1 MNCKYSPDLADTM
14 REVKKMLTI
23 FLRAILLYGIS
34 IWAIRMMGKRQIGQ
48 LQPYE
53 LVAAILIADLAAGP
67 IAGSE
72 TPLLYG
78 IVPIAALMLMH
89 SAFSILGMKIPA
101 FRKLLNGSACVLIE
115 NGQIQYK
122 ELSRVCLTVSD
133 LLEDIRENG
142 VLSISDVQTAV
153 LETNGTLSVFPRATA
168 RPVTPQ
174 DLQLSPQEESL
185 PIILIADGDLRQDA
199 FTEAGIPFTQMQK
212 QLKKWQFPDES
223 HVLLCCFDAPDQ
235 LFVQGYDEKHP
246 PIRAKLCD
254 TCITVSGGKA

>member
-1 MNCKYSPDLADTM
+1 
-14 REVKKMLTI
+14 MLTI
-23 FLRAILLYGIS
+23 FFRAILLYGIS

-67 IAGSE
+67 IAGSD

-89 SAFSILGMKIPA
+89 SAFSMLGMKIPA

-115 NGQIQYK
+115 NGQIKYR
-122 ELSRVCLTVSD
+122 ELARVCLTVSD

-142 VLSISDVQTAV
+142 VLSISDVQTAI
-153 LETNGTLSVFPRATA
+153 LETNGSLSVFPRAAA
-168 RPVTPQ
+168 RPLTPE
-174 DLQLSPQEESL
+174 DMQLAPQEETL
-185 PIILIADGDLRQDA
+185 PVILIADGDIRRNSFA
-199 FTEAGIPFTQMQK
+199 KAGIDPAQLNK
-212 QLKKWQFPDES
+212 QLHAWQFPDES

-235 LFVQGYDEKHP
+235 LFVQGYDEKRP
-246 PIRAKLCD
+246 PIRAKLEN
-254 TCITVSGGKA
+254 TCITLSGGKA

>member
-1 MNCKYSPDLADTM
+1 
-14 REVKKMLTI
+14 MLTI

-34 IWAIRMMGKRQIGQ
+34 ICAIRLMGKRQIGQ

-89 SAFSILGMKIPA
+89 SAFSLLGMKMPA
-101 FRKLLNGSACVLIE
+101 FRKLLNGSACILVE
-115 NGQIQYK
+115 NGSIRYK

-153 LETNGTLSVFPRATA
+153 LETNGTLSVFPKALS
-168 RPVTPQ
+168 RPLSPQ
-174 DLQLSPQEESL
+174 DMHLSPQEETL
-185 PIILIADGDLRQDA
+185 PIVLIADGDVRQTA
-199 FTEAGIPFTQMQK
+199 FAQAGISPK
-212 QLKKWQFPDES
+212 HLRAQLNAWGFEKEDQ
-223 HVLLCCFDAPDQ
+223 VLLCCFSGPDQ
-235 LFVQGYDEKHP
+235 LFVQGYDEAKAA
-246 PIRAKLCD
+246 IRAKLKD
-254 TCITVSGGKA
+254 TCITLQGGEA

>member
-1 MNCKYSPDLADTM
+1 
-14 REVKKMLTI
+14 MLTI
-23 FLRAILLYGIS
+23 FLRAVLLYGIS

-53 LVAAILIADLAAGP
+53 LVAALLVADLAAGP

-89 SAFSILGMKIPA
+89 SFISLLGLKYPA

-115 NGQIQYK
+115 NGQICYQ

-133 LLEDIRENG
+133 LLEEVRESG
-142 VLSISDVQTAV
+142 MLSISDVQTAV
-153 LETNGTLSVFPRATA
+153 LETNGTLSVFPRAEA
-168 RPVTPQ
+168 RPVTPK
-174 DLQLSPQEESL
+174 DLGIAPEDEQL

-199 FTEAGIPFTQMQK
+199 FADAQISPDQLRT
-212 QLKKWQFPDES
+212 QLKSWHFPDES
-223 HVLLCCFDAPDQ
+223 HVLLCCFDAPDR
-235 LFVQGYDEKHP
+235 LFVQGYDISQP
-246 PIRAKLCD
+246 PIRARLDK
-254 TCITVSGGKA
+254 TCISRTGGNA

>member
-1 MNCKYSPDLADTM
+1 
-14 REVKKMLTI
+14 MLTI
-23 FLRAILLYGIS
+23 FFRAILLYGIS

-67 IAGSE
+67 IAGSD

-89 SAFSILGMKIPA
+89 SAFSMLGLKFPA
-101 FRKLLNGSACVLIE
+101 FRRLLNGSACVLIE
-115 NGQIQYK
+115 NGQIKYR

-142 VLSISDVQTAV
+142 VMSISDVQTAV
-153 LETNGTLSVFPRATA
+153 LETNGSLSVFPRAAA
-168 RPVTPQ
+168 RPLTPE
-174 DLQLSPQEESL
+174 DMQLAPQEEAL
-185 PIILIADGDLRQDA
+185 PVILIADGSIRQDA
-199 FTEAGIPFTQMQK
+199 FTQTGIDPQ
-212 QLKKWQFPDES
+212 QLKKQLHQWQFPDES

-235 LFVQGYDEKHP
+235 LFVQGYSENRP
-246 PIRAKLCD
+246 PVRAKLAD
-254 TCITVSGGKA
+254 TCITLSGGKA

>member
-1 MNCKYSPDLADTM
+1 M
-14 REVKKMLTI
+14 REVKNMLTI
-23 FLRAILLYGIS
+23 FLRAVLLYGIS

-89 SAFSILGMKIPA
+89 SAFSMLGMKIPA
-101 FRKLLNGSACVLIE
+101 FRKLLNGSPCVLIE
-115 NGQIQYK
+115 NGQIRYK

-133 LLEDIRENG
+133 LLEDVRENG

-153 LETNGTLSVFPRATA
+153 LETNGSLSVFPCAAA
-168 RPVTPQ
+168 RPVSPQ

-185 PIILIADGDLRQDA
+185 PIILIADGDIRQNSFA
-199 FTEAGIPFTQMQK
+199 EAGIDPQHLKK
-212 QLKKWQFPDES
+212 QLYTWHFPDES
-223 HVLLCCFDAPDQ
+223 HVLLCCFDAPDK
-235 LFVQGYDEKHP
+235 LFVQGYDEKRP
-246 PIRAKLCD
+246 PIRAKLQD
-254 TCITVSGGKA
+254 TCITLSGGKS

>member
-1 MNCKYSPDLADTM
+1 
-14 REVKKMLTI
+14 MLTI

-34 IWAIRMMGKRQIGQ
+34 IWAIRLMGKRQIGQ

-78 IVPIAALMLMH
+78 VVPIAALMLMH
-89 SAFSILGMKIPA
+89 SCISMLGLKYPA
-101 FRKLLNGSACVLIE
+101 FRKFINGSACVLIK
-115 NGQIQYK
+115 NGQIQYQ

-142 VLSISDVQTAV
+142 ILSINDVQTAV
-153 LETNGTLSVFPRATA
+153 LETNGTLSVFPCAAA

-174 DLQLSPQEESL
+174 DLQLKTTEEAL
-185 PIILIADGDLRQDA
+185 PIVLIADGDLRQEA
-199 FTEAGIPFTQMQK
+199 FAEAGIEAAQLRK
-212 QLKKWQFPDES
+212 QLTRWQYPDES
-223 HVLLCCFDAPDQ
+223 HVLLCCFDAPDR
-235 LFVQGYDEKHP
+235 LFVQGYNTAQP
-246 PIRAKLCD
+246 PIRAVLSD
-254 TCITVSGGKA
+254 TCIQRTGGPA

>member
-1 MNCKYSPDLADTM
+1 
-14 REVKKMLTI
+14 MLTI
-23 FLRAILLYGIS
+23 FLRAVLLYGIS

-89 SAFSILGMKIPA
+89 SFISMRGLKYPA
-101 FRKLLNGSACVLIE
+101 FRKLVNGSACVLIE
-115 NGQIQYK
+115 NGQICYQ

-153 LETNGTLSVFPRATA
+153 LETNGTLSVFPRAQA

-174 DLQLSPQEESL
+174 DLQITPEEESL
-185 PIILIADGDLRQDA
+185 PIILIADGDLRQQSFTDA
-199 FTEAGIPFTQMQK
+199 RISPNQLRT
-212 QLKKWQFPDES
+212 QLKTWRFPDES
-223 HVLLCCFDAPDQ
+223 HVLLCCFDAPDR
-235 LFVQGYDEKHP
+235 LFVQGYDPTRP
-246 PIRAKLCD
+246 PIRAKLAD
-254 TCITVSGGKA
+254 TCITLPGGAS